1 MRIGI
6 GYDIH
11 RLELGR
17 PLILGGLTIP
27 YIKGLA
33 GHSDAD
39 AVCHAITDAM
49 LGALALG
56 DIGSHFPDTDAQ
68 YKGADSV
75 KLMQVVL
82 AKISALGWGIENLD
96 VNIVAQAP
104 KLRPHIDIMRA
115 RVALALG
122 IDLDRVSIKA
132 RTNEHVGPEGREE
145 AISTQAVV
153 LLHRL
158 A

>member
-11 RLELGR
+11 RLEAGR
-17 PLILGGLTIP
+17 PLILGGINIP
-27 YIKGLA
+27 HTKGLV

-56 DIGSHFPDTDAQ
+56 DLGSHFPDTDPQ

-75 KLMQVVL
+75 NLMQVVL
-82 AKISALGWGIENLD
+82 EKLLALGWAIANID
-96 VNIVAQAP
+96 VNIVAQSP
-104 KLRPHIDIMRA
+104 RLRPYIGPMRA
-115 RVALALG
+115 RVAGALG
-122 IDLDRVSIKA
+122 VDVGQVSIKA
-132 RTNEHVGPEGREE
+132 RTNELVGPEGREE

-153 LLHRL
+153 LLAR